1 MMRSLYS
8 GVSGLKTHQT
18 KMDVIGNNISNVNTT
33 AYKSQSITFS
43 ELMYQTTQSASGPNA
58 TTGTAGTNAK
68 QIGLGVASG
77 AISTAITTAGA
88 SQTTGNPF
96 DLKITG
102 DSFFI
107 VNNGNDNFFTRDGSF
122 YVDAAGNLATTSTG
136 YNVMGWGVE
145 EETQT
150 IKQDTVRALRI
161 MSPDNM
167 TYPPESTTK
176 AYVSGILDKN
186 DTNAASSVGK
196 TISVAIYDGLGY
208 SYTVKF
214 AIKNTEEEG
223 IYNVEMTDILDS
235 NNNSLK
241 NLYKVGSIKDIATFG
256 KDTINTTTTLYEL
269 MPGVTYDSTVANP
282 ADGYRKKTDLSET
295 FADFDDKKLPGI
307 TYTIP
312 TGATAG
318 TFDPSVSGQEKFTLI
333 GSGTLTK
340 DDMEEAFGM
349 IYVPGTGG
357 AAGHYY
363 FSDPNVTLHSTQLT
377 STPVST
383 DPTYSDAKDDWIAVL
398 KKGNLDD
405 LNVTVDAEGTVTF
418 TFTQEFTFDAITDF
432 DGQNFTKKISQAEAY
447 GLDEN
452 DPNVKYTYMVADSN
466 EGKAQVTATETLS
479 GNTLI
484 FDTGTGEF
492 KSIDGGDAV
501 TLDFAEMTTNLI
513 GETVDLSHFSD
524 VSIDFS
530 KASMFNNNGTSTI
543 AMVSGDD
550 KGIGSGR
557 KLGNL
562 SGVSIQNNG
571 MIYASYDNGQT
582 RLLGQIAVASFANA
596 SGLQKEGDNLYSATL
611 NSGEF
616 DGIGVDVTAGGGY
629 ISTGVLEMSNVDL
642 SSEFTEMI
650 TTQRGFQANSRIITV
665 SDTLLEEL
673 VNLKR

>member
-18 KMDVIGNNISNVNTT
+18 KMDVIGNNIANVNTT

-68 QIGLGVASG
+68 QIGLGVTGG

-102 DSFFI
+102 DAFFI
-107 VNNGNDNFFTRDGSF
+107 VNNGSNNFFTRDGSF
-122 YVDAAGNLATTSTG
+122 YVDAAGNLATTATG

-145 EETQT
+145 EATGA
-150 IKQDTVRALRI
+150 IKQDTVRPLRI
-161 MSPDNM
+161 MSPENM
-167 TYPPESTTK
+167 TYPPEATSK

-186 DTNAASSVGK
+186 DTNASSPSGK
-196 TISVAIYDGLGY
+196 TISVAIFDGLGY

-214 AIKNTEEEG
+214 AIKKTEDEG
-223 IYNVEMTDILDS
+223 VYNVEMTDIVDKDD
-235 NNNSLK
+235 NSLK
-241 NLYKVGSIKDIATFG
+241 NIYKVGNINDIASFG
-256 KDTINTTTTLYEL
+256 QDKVMQTTTLYDML
-269 MPGVTYDSTVANP
+269 DDVSYDSTTGVYTKIT
-282 ADGYRKKTDLSET
+282 GFSET
-295 FADFDDKKLPGI
+295 FSDYDDNKLPGI

-312 TGATAG
+312 ASAPTTSTQYTEGSTFTLQGNGSLSKDDLEEAFNLILYTDTTTNQKYYYYNDGTTEYKLDSDTDADWATVLGKTGLSNFNATMDADG
-318 TFDPSVSGQEKFTLI
+318 NVTFDFQQDFTIDKNTTYENEKFTKEI
-333 GSGTLTK
+333 
-340 DDMEEAFGM
+340 
-349 IYVPGTGG
+349 
-357 AAGHYY
+357 
-363 FSDPNVTLHSTQLT
+363 TQL
-377 STPVST
+377 
-383 DPTYSDAKDDWIAVL
+383 
-398 KKGNLDD
+398 
-405 LNVTVDAEGTVTF
+405 
-418 TFTQEFTFDAITDF
+418 
-432 DGQNFTKKISQAEAY
+432 EAY
-447 GLDEN
+447 GLN
-452 DPNVKYTYMVADSN
+452 DDNPNITYDLMVAPD
-466 EGKAQVTATETLS
+466 GQAQITATEVLK

-492 KSIDGGDAV
+492 KSINGGDKV
-501 TLDFAEMTTNLI
+501 TLDFATMTTNLI
-513 GETVDLSHFSD
+513 GDNVDLSHFSD
-524 VSIDFS
+524 VEIDFT
-530 KASMFNNNGTSTI
+530 KASMFNNNKTSTI
-543 AMVSGDD
+543 GMISGDD
-550 KGIGSGR
+550 TGIGSGR
-557 KLGNL
+557 KLGEL

-582 RLLGQIAVASFANA
+582 RLLGQIAVAQFANA

-642 SSEFTEMI
+642 SSEFTDMI